1 MSEIRR
7 IWRDLRVAE
16 GAGGLAPE
24 GWRVSKKTVESSV
37 ARQGPIRPPPPSPPG
52 LLPICYAARPTG
64 SASALAENSSNLHSA
79 SGPTADN
86 AHLGRQ
92 QTTRSGYTPADASS
106 RPFAARLTA
115 RGCGSRV

>member
-64 SASALAENSSNLHSA
+64 SASALAEI
-79 SGPTADN
+79 PQTFTP
-86 AHLGRQ
+86 HLGRQ